1 MIADDERL
9 LLKIF
14 YDYYVRN
21 MSQTEIAERH
31 HISRKKVQRLL
42 DRGRE
47 ENLVEVKI
55 RFPGRMHGELE
66 SALEDKYDLLE
77 ALVSDADDDDPT
89 NRAMTIRNAAEMA
102 ADYFLRV
109 AAHDMIVS
117 IAWSDHVAQT
127 LEVASR
133 KVGALREKPRNVAFV
148 LTLGAVIGSDPDIQ
162 TLDAARRLSNALDGT
177 VHALMTPSVA
187 TTADMRRALMEEPQ
201 IAEIMRRARDAGAAF
216 FGVGSMEGDSR
227 QLPMVRRLMP
237 GIEDRLAALGAVGDI
252 NGHFFDANGEPVASE
267 LDDRLV
273 GLDIN
278 EIKKLPLTVGVATG
292 PRKYNAIK
300 SLLKGRV
307 LKVLVTD
314 VENAKRLAAAEDGGL
329 PGAVS

>member
-1 MIADDERL
+1 MIADGERL

-14 YDYYVRN
+14 HDYYVRN

-42 DRGRE
+42 DQGRE

-55 RFPGRMHGELE
+55 RFPSRMHGELE

-77 ALVSDADDDDPT
+77 AIVSDTGGDDAGD
-89 NRAMTIRNAAEMA
+89 RAMTIRNAADMA

-109 AAHDMIVS
+109 LAHGMTVS

-133 KVGALREKPRNVAFV
+133 KVGALREKPKNVAFV

-162 TLDAARRLSNALDGT
+162 TLEATRRLSNALNGE
-177 VHALMTPSVA
+177 VHALIAPSVA
-187 TTADMRRALMEEPQ
+187 TTADVQRALMCEPQ
-201 IAEIMRRARDAGAAF
+201 IAEIMRLARGAGAAF
-216 FGVGSMEGDSR
+216 FGIGSMEGDSR

-237 GIEDRLAALGAVGDI
+237 EIADKLAALGAIGDI
-252 NGHFFDANGEPVASE
+252 NGHFFDADGEPVASE
-267 LDDRLV
+267 LDERLV
-273 GLDIN
+273 GLTIRDIKN
-278 EIKKLPLTVGVATG
+278 LPLTVGVATG
-292 PRKYNAIK
+292 AKKHDAIK
-300 SLLKGRV
+300 ALLKGRV

-314 VENAKRLAAAEDGGL
+314 VTNARRLVDADA
-329 PGAVS
+329 